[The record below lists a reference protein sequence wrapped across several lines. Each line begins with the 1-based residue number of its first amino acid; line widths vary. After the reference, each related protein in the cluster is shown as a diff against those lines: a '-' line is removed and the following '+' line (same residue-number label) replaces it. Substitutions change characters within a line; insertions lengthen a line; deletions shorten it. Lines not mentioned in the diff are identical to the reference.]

1 MYFPSP
7 VSGGRGPFRQ
17 QSCVFRHPENHF
29 TAAQK
34 SKYIIKISVTAW
46 SQPFLSKNMT
56 TGKITVFQRA
66 ASEKTGE
73 YWRTELKKEYKQ
85 L

>member
-1 MYFPSP
+1 M
-7 VSGGRGPFRQ
+7 
-17 QSCVFRHPENHF
+17 
-29 TAAQK
+29 
-34 SKYIIKISVTAW
+34 IKISVTAW

-66 ASEKTGE
+66 ACEKTGE